1 MYSTQKTPT
10 NSPNTTPSA
19 TKKPSAKVGSIFD
32 SDEDDD
38 LFGAS
43 NCGSRRDSVS
53 VMIYIIT

>member
-10 NSPNTTPSA
+10 DSPSTTPSA
-19 TKKPSAKVGSIFD
+19 TKKPSAKASNIFD

-53 VMIYIIT
+53 IMIYIIT